1 MRFAIKMPDI
11 TAALTPEEFDALKEI
26 GKGFFRRIIP
36 DRHRKRLV
44 ELGLAKEGAG
54 GIELT
59 EAGIKR
65 VAANK

>member
-1 MRFAIKMPDI
+1 MTSNI

-26 GKGFFRRIIP
+26 DKGFFRRIIP

-59 EAGIKR
+59 EAGIMR
-65 VAANK
+65 VAAGK